1 MSDLL
6 GQDSDDSPP
15 GRVNL
20 GMDLESRDFQP
31 SSTYVRE
38 TSVQSDAKMNLNPKQ
53 IYRRKR
59 SGSLDNGNLGFKL
72 YQYENSNLKPLD
84 SAKNGGNPRNDE
96 EEGPSSDDFEDLS
109 NQGDSRL
116 ERAFNAVQERF
127 GRTILRHKRVI
138 SYLSMI
144 TLVLL
149 YNAYFIGAIWY
160 NRDKDLP
167 WDWCGGTGLLII
179 LTVLTY
185 TGVFYFKV
193 VKPYLSEPLSIA
205 FLPAVR
211 VFNRVSSKPM
221 FQYAAYG
228 TVISIICLFII
239 VDTWNEQERL
249 VSALGALLLLLF
261 GFVFS
266 EHPGKVRWRHVIW
279 GMGLQ
284 FVFGLLIL
292 RWEVGK
298 SIFKCIG
305 DKVSTFLGYT
315 DSGSGFVYGYLV
327 DGSPLGEGGSPF
339 PTIFAFKVLSV
350 IFFFSFCINILYYY
364 GIMQWVVIKVGWL
377 LQISVG
383 TTAAES
389 MNAAANIFVGQTEA
403 PILIKPYLSLMTK
416 SELHAVMTG
425 GFATIAGTVLAAY
438 IDFGVDPAH
447 LLSASVMSAP
457 AALAYAKLFY
467 PETKKTRTSVEDI
480 KIEKG
485 SEANALDA
493 AATGASNAISLVA
506 NICANL
512 IAFISFVAF
521 LNAVVEWLCL
531 LVGWE
536 GVTFEFLVGRI
547 FMPLAWCLGVPWKDC
562 GKVGE
567 LIGLKTVVNEFVAY
581 AKLQEFTE
589 AQAISER
596 SIVISTYALCG
607 FSNLASVGVQ
617 LGGLGAMAPE
627 RRSDLSKVV
636 FRALIAGS
644 MACFLTACIAAE
656 ELLVAKELR
665 RPSGTNANH
674 LDSLEDNSLWRRGH
688 HAKERETSPFFY
700 KLRRQVRSSL
710 NLLSQWDFL
719 KKLYTFITVDDTIR
733 INHNRDISLMNCKL
747 EIGPKLS
754 NGSKWIDPTA
764 QGWTLGW
771 ASFVPMVAA
780 AMS

>member
-1 MSDLL
+1 MSSAMRDVRVAPLRL
-6 GQDSDDSPP
+6 PGSDRSLMAAGGRIFLKQPHAASTSSSGKIFVMETTSRRLTNTCLMNIQDQV
-15 GRVNL
+15 GLRFIL
-20 GMDLESRDFQP
+20 
-31 SSTYVRE
+31 
-38 TSVQSDAKMNLNPKQ
+38 TSLVQRYGVQSDGEMNLNP
-53 IYRRKR
+53 RRKG
-59 SGSLDNGNLGFKL
+59 SGSSQNGRPSFHLHQL
-72 YQYENSNLKPLD
+72 EQSNLKPLE
-84 SAKNGGNPRNDE
+84 SAKNGTPPENSYKSRNDE

-116 ERAFNAVQERF
+116 ETAFNALQERI
-127 GRTILRHKRVI
+127 GQTIFRHKRVI
-138 SYLSMI
+138 SYVSMI

-167 WDWCGGTGLLII
+167 WDWCGC
-179 LTVLTY
+179 
-185 TGVFYFKV
+185 
-193 VKPYLSEPLSIA
+193 EA
-205 FLPAVR
+205 
-211 VFNRVSSKPM
+211 
-221 FQYAAYG
+221 
-228 TVISIICLFII
+228 
-239 VDTWNEQERL
+239 
-249 VSALGALLLLLF
+249 LF
-261 GFVFS
+261 GWTLIDCLLASYPCIQSRFF
-266 EHPGKVRWRHVIW
+266 KTVRWRHVIW

-298 SIFKCIG
+298 SVFKCIG
-305 DKVSTFLGYT
+305 DKVGTFLGYS

-327 DGSPLGEGGSPF
+327 DGSPLGKDGPTF

-377 LQISVG
+377 LQVSVG

-467 PETKKTRTSVEDI
+467 PETKKTRTSAEDI

-493 AATGASNAISLVA
+493 AARGASNAITLVA

-512 IAFISFVAF
+512 IAFVSFVAF

-536 GVTFEFLVGRI
+536 GVTFEFLIGRI

-581 AKLQEFTE
+581 DKLQEFTK

-607 FSNLASVGVQ
+607 FSNLASVGIQ
-617 LGGLGAMAPE
+617 LGGLGAMAPD
-627 RRSDLSKVV
+627 RRSDLSRVV

-644 MACFLTACIAAE
+644 MACFLTACIA
-656 ELLVAKELR
+656 
-665 RPSGTNANH
+665 
-674 LDSLEDNSLWRRGH
+674 
-688 HAKERETSPFFY
+688 
-700 KLRRQVRSSL
+700 
-710 NLLSQWDFL
+710 
-719 KKLYTFITVDDTIR
+719 
-733 INHNRDISLMNCKL
+733 
-747 EIGPKLS
+747 
-754 NGSKWIDPTA
+754 
-764 QGWTLGW
+764 
-771 ASFVPMVAA
+771 
-780 AMS
+780 